1 MINSQALFKVSYGI
15 YIVCS
20 GNKEKGNGFIAN
32 TVFQVASEPVKF
44 AVCCNKNNY
53 TSELIQKTGAFSAS
67 VLEINTQPQ
76 LFSIFG
82 YKSGRDIDK
91 MGGFNVKYGQTGTP
105 IVLDSG
111 VAFLEFKLVDTIDV
125 GTHYMFIG
133 DLLNAEVIDDSK
145 EPITYQYYRQVKHAI
160 SPKIAPTY
168 IDVSKLEL
176 KVQEEADL
184 KKYKCTICGYIYDE
198 AKEEVKFKDL
208 PEDWTCPLCGAEK
221 TDFIEI

>member
-1 MINSQALFKVSYGI
+1 MEYTSYVPAI
-15 YIVCS
+15 
-20 GNKEKGNGFIAN
+20 KKKGNGFIAN

-67 VLEINTQPQ
+67 ILEINTQPQ

-82 YKSGRDIDK
+82 YQSGRDIDK
-91 MGGFNVKYGQTGTP
+91 MRGFNVKYGQTGTP

-111 VAFLEFKLVDTIDV
+111 VAFLECKLVDTIDV

-133 DLLNAEVIDDSK
+133 DLLNAEIIDDSK
-145 EPITYQYYRQVKHAI
+145 EPITYQYYRQVKHAF
-160 SPKIAPTY
+160 SPKNAPTY
-168 IDVSKLEL
+168 IDASKLEL
-176 KVQEEADL
+176 KMQEEIRL
-184 KKYKCTICGYIYDE
+184 KQYKCTICGYIYDE
-198 AKEEVKFKDL
+198 AKEEVKFKEL

>member
-91 MGGFNVKYGQTGTP
+91 MKGLNVKYGQTETP

-125 GTHYMFIG
+125 GSHYMFIG
-133 DLLNAEVIDDSK
+133 KLVNSEMIDDSK
-145 EPITYQYYRQVKHAI
+145 DPITYQYYRQVRRGV
-160 SPKIAPTY
+160 SPKNAPTY

>member
-1 MINSQALFKVSYGI
+1 M
-15 YIVCS
+15 
-20 GNKEKGNGFIAN
+20 
-32 TVFQVASEPVKF
+32 FQVSSEPVKF

-67 VLEINTQPQ
+67 ILEVNTQPQ

-91 MGGFNVKYGQTGTP
+91 MKGLNVKYGQTETP

-125 GTHYMFIG
+125 GSHYMFIG
-133 DLLNAEVIDDSK
+133 KLVNSEMIDDSK
-145 EPITYQYYRQVKHAI
+145 DPITYQYYRQVRRGV
-160 SPKIAPTY
+160 SPKNAPTY